1 MVKTLR
7 QTICNKGIFNC
18 KAVLDLELS
27 HNVDGMPI
35 YIYKCK
41 QCGLEE
47 RGVKANKEIKHNN
60 TPNPNRPMWAAT
72 EKIEQ

>member
-1 MVKTLR
+1 MARSLR
-7 QTICNKGIFNC
+7 QTICNKGLFNC

-27 HNVDGMPI
+27 HVSDGLPI

-47 RGVKANKEIKHNN
+47 RGAKANKEIKHNN
-60 TPNPNRPMWAAT
+60 TPNPNRPLWQKT
-72 EKIEQ
+72 EKID

>member
-1 MVKTLR
+1 MTKTIR
-7 QTICNKGIFNC
+7 ETICNNGGFNC

-27 HNVDGMPI
+27 HNVEGMPI

-41 QCGLEE
+41 VCGLEE

-60 TPNPNRPMWAAT
+60 TPNPNRPMWPKT
-72 EKIEQ
+72 ERKD